1 MKKIYR
7 IAALLSVVTFAVSG
21 CVEENLEPVKPNKP
35 ANNGDEILF
44 GARAGFEDSDPA
56 TRTEYSGDDSYQV
69 NGVSYERIDWVTG
82 DKIEIHCPEA
92 INGPTSHYD
101 VVDIASGDEKAG
113 DSGKGSDYASLLRVG
128 TSGLQWNG
136 DGEHTFYAMYPSS
149 LMHTEDPSK
158 TVESGVYMD
167 VSGENVL
174 VKNVLV
180 KGFIPNVQNPVG
192 ELEYDSQTKTYTAK
206 PDMNFAY
213 MVAKST
219 ATREAGNVSLSFV
232 PIVTAVEVELK
243 NNTGATISI
252 GEIQIKANEPVAG
265 SFSADLTDWT
275 GTYPECSYIDGSES
289 YNLINIT
296 TRVERDGL
304 RIPVPLQAGE
314 TLKFTVFL
322 LPGSDDDMIKD
333 ISISLSVT
341 GMGSKT
347 KTLKGSEIK
356 DNLKTRIKNL
366 NLPELKVDG
375 DDWMGQMDPK
385 MDFKKLSLPGAGGAF
400 TAGGSEGFR
409 QQSLSFDKLWNLGI
423 RAFEVVSDRPS
434 SATASL
440 GGQNVLCNKKSVSG
454 TLAGLT
460 GQNITVGKVLD
471 ELLKKVTTTKSK
483 DAEGNEYLSETAV
496 LILVYQPIG
505 NSPERQPSQYI
516 SSLCVML
523 NENNRKAN
531 IIPYSSGLTL
541 EQARGNV
548 ILVCR
553 PNQNGEDA
561 SSVWGDVI
569 TALNNGSCNGNVT
582 VVNGCGSGKDRWGA
596 RGYQVADRKRDF
608 EQEAE
613 SYGVLWWTGWEWGD
627 KVYPS
632 DYYYDNYKVA
642 DDMSNN
648 SSATTSENHV
658 NWPAE
663 AAEGLVRT
671 GYDLVTVPYIE
682 YYMQQ
687 GPLFTGALSDAVKR
701 PAYNTMP
708 TGSGDPEINFGFETN
723 DSNTTCWYQDWARVL
738 AEDKYQEG
746 GRWNLAS
753 YSAINWF
760 ESYSEKES
768 NVFTTFDMAI
778 SDNYSNYVFI
788 NSLCG
793 YLAEG
798 NQLNGQNVYS
808 LVPSVGSAYGGDG
821 GNIQGLANKLNPA
834 FYKHLL
840 NAGLETATGPT
851 GIIMMDFISDDPA
864 AGAAYYLPGAIVANN
879 YKFND

>member
-56 TRTEYSGDDSYQV
+56 TRTEYSGNDSYQV

-82 DKIEIHCPEA
+82 DQIEIHCPEA

-101 VVDIASGDEKAG
+101 VVDIASGDEKEG

-174 VKNVLV
+174 VK
-180 KGFIPNVQNPVG
+180 GFIPNVQNPVG
-192 ELEYDSQTKTYTAK
+192 ELKYDSQTKTYTAK

-289 YNLINIT
+289 YLINIT

-322 LPGSDDDMIKD
+322 LPGSDDNMIKD

-440 GGQNVLCNKKSVSG
+440 GGQDVLCNKKSVSG

-505 NSPERQPSQYI
+505 NSPARQPSQYI

-523 NENNRKAN
+523 KENERMAN

-541 EQARGNV
+541 EQARGKV

-561 SSVWGDVI
+561 SSVWDNVKK
-569 TALNNGSCNGNVT
+569 ALIDGGCNDNVT
-582 VVNGCGSGKDRWGA
+582 VINGCGSGKDRWGA

-608 EQEAE
+608 KQESEQ
-613 SYGVLWWTGWEWGD
+613 SYGSRWRWGD
-627 KVYPS
+627 KEYTS
-632 DYYYDNYKVA
+632 EYYYDNYKVA

-658 NWPAE
+658 NWPDR

-687 GPLFTGALSDAVKR
+687 GPLFTGALSSAVKR
-701 PAYNTMP
+701 PKSNTD
-708 TGSGDPEINFGFETN
+708 SGALEINFGFETN
-723 DSNTTCWYQDWARVL
+723 ISGTTCWYQDWARVL
-738 AEDKYQEG
+738 EKNKYQEG
-746 GRWNLAS
+746 GTWNWFFR
-753 YSAINWF
+753 YPAINWF

-778 SDNYSNYVFI
+778 SDKYPNYVFI

-793 YLAEG
+793 YMAETAESP
-798 NQLNGQNVYS
+798 LYS
-808 LVPSVGSAYGGDG
+808 LVPSVEDVYGGDG

-851 GIIMMDFISDDPA
+851 GIIMMDFISDNPA

>member
-101 VVDIASGDEKAG
+101 VVDIASGDEKEG

-167 VSGENVL
+167 VSGES
-174 VKNVLV
+174 VLV

-252 GEIQIKANEPVAG
+252 GEIQVKANESVAG
-265 SFSADLTDWT
+265 SFYADLTDWT

-347 KTLKGSEIK
+347 KTLTGSEIK

-400 TAGGSEGFR
+400 SAGGSEGFR
-409 QQSLSFDKLWNLGI
+409 QQSLSFDQLWNLGI

-440 GGQNVLCNKKSVSG
+440 GSQNVLCNKKSVSG

-505 NSPERQPSQYI
+505 NNPERQPSQYI

-541 EQARGNV
+541 EQARGKV

-553 PNQNGEDA
+553 PNQNGEDD
-561 SSVWGDVI
+561 SSVWGDVK

-596 RGYQVADRKRDF
+596 RGYQVADYRRSF
-608 EQEAE
+608 SQEW
-613 SYGVLWWTGWEWGD
+613 GLWEWGS
-627 KVYPS
+627 KSHSELVYENPHIAV
-632 DYYYDNYKVA
+632 DL
-642 DDMSNN
+642 SNKQSISTVEENVVEN
-648 SSATTSENHV
+648 SRESWIGNIPTT
-658 NWPAE
+658 
-663 AAEGLVRT
+663 RT
-671 GYDLVTVPYIE
+671 GDDVTKVPFIE

-687 GPLFTGALSDAVKR
+687 GYLFTGALSDAVKR
-701 PAYNTMP
+701 PEYNTMP
-708 TGSGDPEINFGFETN
+708 EGSGAPEINFGFETN

-738 AEDKYQEG
+738 AEDKYQES

-753 YSAINWF
+753 YSAIYWF
-760 ESYSEKES
+760 ESYREKES

-778 SDNYSNYVFI
+778 SDEYSNYVFI

-821 GNIQGLANKLNPA
+821 GNIQGLANRLNPA

-851 GIIMMDFISDDPA
+851 GIIMMDFISDNPA
-864 AGAAYYLPGAIVANN
+864 DGAAYYLPGAIVANN

>member
-101 VVDIASGDEKAG
+101 VVDIASGDEKEG

-167 VSGENVL
+167 VSGE
-174 VKNVLV
+174 NVLV

-252 GEIQIKANEPVAG
+252 GEIQVKANESVAG
-265 SFSADLTDWT
+265 SFYADLTDWT

-347 KTLKGSEIK
+347 KTLTGSEIK

-375 DDWMGQMDPK
+375 DDWLGQMDPK

-409 QQSLSFDKLWNLGI
+409 QQSLSFDQLWNLGI

-460 GQNITVGKVLD
+460 GQSITVGKVLD

-505 NSPERQPSQYI
+505 DFLQPARVPSDYI

-523 NENNRKAN
+523 KENNRMAN

-541 EQARGNV
+541 EQARGKV

-553 PNQNGEDA
+553 PNQNGEDD
-561 SSVWGDVI
+561 SSVWDDVKK
-569 TALNNGSCNGNVT
+569 ALSEGGCNNNVT
-582 VVNGCGSGKDRWGA
+582 VINGCGSGKDRWGA
-596 RGYQVADRKRDF
+596 RGYQVRSERRNWYK
-608 EQEAE
+608 EA
-613 SYGVLWWTGWEWGD
+613 TGRYRLSWGD
-627 KVYPS
+627 KIYP
-632 DYYYDNYKVA
+632 DDKYYEYISAV
-642 DDMSNN
+642 DMSNN
-648 SSATTSENHV
+648 SDIETHEVITEN
-658 NWPAE
+658 NISRPSD
-663 AAEGLVRT
+663 LSQRQK
-671 GYDLVTVPYIE
+671 GYDEYAPYVE

-687 GPLFTGALSDAVKR
+687 GYLFTDEPSDAVKR
-701 PAYNTMP
+701 PEYYKMP
-708 TGSGDPEINFGFETN
+708 TDTTDSGALEINFGFETN
-723 DSNTTCWYQDWARVL
+723 ISGTTCWYQDWARVL
-738 AEDKYQEG
+738 EKNKYQEG
-746 GRWNLAS
+746 GTWK
-753 YSAINWF
+753 YSFLQYPAINWF

-768 NVFTTFDMAI
+768 NVFTTFKMAI
-778 SDNYSNYVFI
+778 SDNYPGYVFI

-793 YLAEG
+793 YLAETAEDP
-798 NQLNGQNVYS
+798 LYS
-808 LVPSVGSAYGGDG
+808 LVPSVGSVYGGDG

-834 FYKHLL
+834 FYKYLL

-851 GIIMMDFISDDPA
+851 GIIMMDFISDKPED
-864 AGAAYYLPGAIVANN
+864 GAAYYLPGAIVANN

>member
-7 IAALLSVVTFAVSG
+7 IAALLGVVTFAASG

-35 ANNGDEILF
+35 ANNGDEIVF
-44 GARAGFEDSDPA
+44 GARGGFEDSDPA

-69 NGVSYERIDWVTG
+69 NGVSYERINWVAG

-101 VVDIASGDEKAG
+101 VVEVKAGDEEAG
-113 DSGKGSDYASLLRVG
+113 DSGKGSGYASLVRIG
-128 TSGLQWNG
+128 TSSLQWNG

-167 VSGENVL
+167 VSGED
-174 VKNVLV
+174 VLV

-192 ELEYDSQTKTYTAK
+192 EIEYDSQTQTYTAK

-243 NNTGATISI
+243 NSTGATISV

-296 TRVERDGL
+296 TRIERDGL
-304 RIPVPLQAGE
+304 RIPVPLQKDE

-333 ISISLSVT
+333 LSISLSVT
-341 GMGSKT
+341 GLGSKT

-375 DDWMGQMDPK
+375 DNWLGQMDPK
-385 MDFKKLSLPGAGGAF
+385 MEFKKLSLPGAGGAF

-409 QQSLSFDKLWNLGI
+409 QQSLSFDQLWNLGI

-440 GGQNVLCNKKSVSG
+440 GGQNVLCNKKSVTG
-454 TLAGLT
+454 TLAGMI
-460 GQNITVGKVLD
+460 GQSITVGRVLD
-471 ELLKKVTTTKSK
+471 ELLEKVTTIKSK

-496 LILVYQPIG
+496 LILLYQPVG
-505 NSPERQPSQYI
+505 EFTTPSRVPSDYI
-516 SSLCVML
+516 SSLCEML
-523 NENNRKAN
+523 KEKNRKAN

-553 PNQNGEDA
+553 PNQNGEDLP
-561 SSVWGDVI
+561 SVWGDVK

-596 RGYQVADRKRDF
+596 RGYQVADIKRDF
-608 EQEAE
+608 KQESERA
-613 SYGVLWWTGWEWGD
+613 YGSRWSWGD
-627 KVYPS
+627 KKYTS
-632 DYYYDNYKVA
+632 DYYVNHKVA
-642 DDMSNN
+642 IDMSNN

-658 NWPAE
+658 DWPDR

-687 GPLFTGALSDAVKR
+687 GPLFTGALSSAVKR
-701 PAYNTMP
+701 PEYYTMP
-708 TGSGDPEINFGFETN
+708 SGSGAPEINFGFETN
-723 DSNTTCWYQDWARVL
+723 ISGTTCWYQDWARVL
-738 AEDKYQEG
+738 EKNKYQEG
-746 GRWNLAS
+746 GTWKWFTYR
-753 YSAINWF
+753 YPAINWF
-760 ESYSEKES
+760 ESYLEKES

-778 SDNYSNYVFI
+778 SDKYPNYVFI

-793 YLAEG
+793 YMAETAKSP
-798 NQLNGQNVYS
+798 LYS
-808 LVPSVGSAYGGDG
+808 LVPSVEDVYGGDG

>member
-1 MKKIYR
+1 MGIMEEMIMKKIYR

-44 GARAGFEDSDPA
+44 GARAGFENSDPDTKTA
-56 TRTEYSGDDSYQV
+56 YSGVTYDVD
-69 NGVSYERIDWVTG
+69 GKKYERIDWVAD
-82 DKIEIHCPEA
+82 DKIEIYCPQA
-92 INGPTSHYD
+92 INGPTSHYS
-101 VVDIASGDEKAG
+101 VVESYNED
-113 DSGKGSDYASLLRVG
+113 GKNSFASLLRVG
-128 TSGLQWNG
+128 ASSLQWNG

-149 LMHTEDPSK
+149 LMHEDPSK
-158 TVESGVYMD
+158 TVESGVSMD
-167 VSGENVL
+167 VSGED
-174 VKNVLV
+174 VLV

-192 ELEYDSQTKTYTAK
+192 EIEYDAATGTYTAK

-219 ATREAGNVSLSFV
+219 ATREAGYVSLSFV

-252 GEIQIKANEPVAG
+252 GEIQIKADDPIAG
-265 SFSADLTDWT
+265 YFSADLTDWT

-304 RIPVPLQAGE
+304 RIPVPLQKDQ
-314 TLKFTVFL
+314 TFKFTVFL

-333 ISISLSVT
+333 LSISLSVT

-347 KTLKGSEIK
+347 KTLTGSEIK

-440 GGQNVLCNKKSVSG
+440 GSQNVLCNKKSVSG
-454 TLAGLT
+454 TLAGQT
-460 GQNITVGKVLD
+460 YQNITVGQVLD
-471 ELLKKVTTTKSK
+471 ELLKKVKTTKSE
-483 DAEGNEYLSETAV
+483 DAEGNEYPTETAV

-505 NSPERQPSQYI
+505 ALPARVPSDYI

-523 NENNRKAN
+523 KEKDRKAN

-561 SSVWGDVI
+561 SSVWGDVKQ
-569 TALNNGSCNGNVT
+569 ALIDGGCNDNVT
-582 VVNGCGSGKDRWGA
+582 VINGCGSGKDRWGA
-596 RGYQVADRKRDF
+596 RGYQVADYRRSFSQQWSFLTWGRKSHS
-608 EQEAE
+608 E
-613 SYGVLWWTGWEWGD
+613 L
-627 KVYPS
+627 VYENPHIAV
-632 DYYYDNYKVA
+632 DL
-642 DDMSNN
+642 SNK
-648 SSATTSENHV
+648 SSISTVEENV
-658 NWPAE
+658 IENFPT
-663 AAEGLVRT
+663 RT
-671 GYDLVTVPYIE
+671 GVDVTKVPYIE

-701 PAYNTMP
+701 PEYNTMP
-708 TGSGDPEINFGFETN
+708 KGSGAPEINFGFETN
-723 DSNTTCWYQDWARVL
+723 DSGTTCWYQDWARVIPIETTVP
-738 AEDKYQEG
+738 A
-746 GRWNLAS
+746 GRWEDVNGFGGS
-753 YSAINWF
+753 YDAITWF
-760 ESYSEKES
+760 ESYKEKES
-768 NVFTTFDMAI
+768 NVFTTFNMAI
-778 SDNYSNYVFI
+778 SDEYSDYVFI

-793 YLAEG
+793 YLA
-798 NQLNGQNVYS
+798 QTADAPLYS
-808 LVPSVGSAYGGDG
+808 LAPSLGYAYGGDG

-851 GIIMMDFISDDPA
+851 GIIMMDFISDKPED
-864 AGAAYYLPGAIVANN
+864 GAAYYLPGAIVANN
-879 YKFND
+879 YKSND

>member
-56 TRTEYSGDDSYQV
+56 TRTEYSGNDSYQV

-101 VVDIASGDEKAG
+101 VVDIASEDEAAG
-113 DSGKGSDYASLLRVG
+113 ASGKGSDYASLLRVG

-149 LMHTEDPSK
+149 LMHTDDLSK

-174 VKNVLV
+174 VK
-180 KGFIPNVQNPVG
+180 GFIPNVQNPVG
-192 ELEYDSQTKTYTAK
+192 EIEYDAATGTYTAK

-252 GEIQIKANEPVAG
+252 GEIQIKADEPIAG

-296 TRVERDGL
+296 TRVEREGL
-304 RIPVPLQAGE
+304 RIPVPLLKDQ
-314 TLKFTVFL
+314 TFKFTAFL

-341 GMGSKT
+341 GMGLKT
-347 KTLKGSEIK
+347 KTLKDSEIK

-375 DDWMGQMDPK
+375 DDWMGQMDPT

-400 TAGGSEGFR
+400 TYKATDDRFK
-409 QQSLSFDKLWNLGI
+409 QQNKTFAELWNLGI
-423 RAFEVVSDRPS
+423 RAFEVASDRTTS
-434 SATASL
+434 WFSAASL
-440 GGQNVLCNKKSVSG
+440 EDAPILCNKTSVG
-454 TLAGLT
+454 V
-460 GQNITVGKVLD
+460 TVGEALKLLLD
-471 ELLKKVTTTKSK
+471 KVTTTK
-483 DAEGNEYLSETAV
+483 DAGGNPTETAV
-496 LILVYQPIG
+496 LILLYQDNGSRDP
-505 NSPERQPSQYI
+505 NAYI
-516 SSLCVML
+516 QSLCKMI
-523 NENNRKAN
+523 NANDKKDN
-531 IIPYSSGLTL
+531 IICYSPDLTL
-541 EQARGNV
+541 EKARGNV
-548 ILVCR
+548 ILISR
-553 PNQNGEDA
+553 PTQNGQDD
-561 SSVWGDVI
+561 SSVWTNI
-569 TALNNGSCNGNVT
+569 LNTLDSEGCDSKVT
-582 VVNGCGSGKDRWGA
+582 VINGCGSGKDRWGA
-596 RGYQVADRKRDF
+596 RGYQVADRKIDF
-608 EQEAE
+608 KQESEQ
-613 SYGVLWWTGWEWGD
+613 SYGSRWRWGD
-627 KVYPS
+627 RKYTS
-632 DYYYDNYKVA
+632 DYYYVNPKVA
-642 DDMSNN
+642 DDMSNK
-648 SSATTSENHV
+648 SRATTSENHV
-658 NWPAE
+658 NWPDR

-687 GPLFTGALSDAVKR
+687 GPLFTGALSAAVKR
-701 PAYNTMP
+701 PEYNKKP
-708 TGSGDPEINFGFETN
+708 TGSGAPEINFGFETN
-723 DSNTTCWYQDWARVL
+723 DSNTTCWYQDWARVIPEETTVP
-738 AEDKYQEG
+738 A
-746 GRWNLAS
+746 GRWEDVNGWGGS
-753 YSAINWF
+753 YDAITWF

-778 SDNYSNYVFI
+778 SNEYSDYVFI

-793 YLAEG
+793 YLA
-798 NQLNGQNVYS
+798 QTADAPLYS
-808 LVPSVGSAYGGDG
+808 LAPSLGYAYGGDG

-851 GIIMMDFISDDPA
+851 GIIMMDFISDKPED
-864 AGAAYYLPGAIVANN
+864 GAAYYLPGAIVANN

>member
-56 TRTEYSGDDSYQV
+56 TRTEYSGNDSYQV

-82 DKIEIHCPEA
+82 DQIEIHCPEA

-101 VVDIASGDEKAG
+101 VVDIASGDEKEG

-167 VSGENVL
+167 VSG
-174 VKNVLV
+174 KNVLV

-192 ELEYDSQTKTYTAK
+192 ELKYDSQTKTYTAK

-275 GTYPECSYIDGSES
+275 GTYPECSYIDSSES

-296 TRVERDGL
+296 TRVEKDGL

-341 GMGSKT
+341 GMGLKT

-400 TAGGSEGFR
+400 TYKATDDRFK
-409 QQSLSFDKLWNLGI
+409 QQNKTFEELWNLGI
-423 RAFEVVSDRPS
+423 RAFEVASDRYTKFMGS
-434 SATASL
+434 VASL
-440 GGQNVLCNKKSVSG
+440 ASAPILCNKTSVG
-454 TLAGLT
+454 V
-460 GQNITVGKVLD
+460 TVGDALKLLLD
-471 ELLKKVTTTKSK
+471 KVTTTK
-483 DAEGNEYLSETAV
+483 DAGGKPTETAV
-496 LILVYQPIG
+496 LILLYQDDGSRDP
-505 NSPERQPSQYI
+505 NAYI
-516 SSLCVML
+516 QSLCMMI
-523 NENNRKAN
+523 NANDKKDN
-531 IIPYSSGLTL
+531 IICYSPDLTL
-541 EQARGNV
+541 EKARGNV
-548 ILVCR
+548 ILISR
-553 PNQNGEDA
+553 PTQNGQDN
-561 SSVWGDVI
+561 SSVWTNILTTLDSEGCD
-569 TALNNGSCNGNVT
+569 SKVT
-582 VVNGCGSGKDRWGA
+582 VINGCGSGKDRWGA

-608 EQEAE
+608 KQESEQYY
-613 SYGVLWWTGWEWGD
+613 SRWRWGD
-627 KVYPS
+627 KEYTS
-632 DYYYDNYKVA
+632 DYYYVNPKVA

-658 NWPAE
+658 NWPDR

-687 GPLFTGALSDAVKR
+687 GPLFTGALASAVKR
-701 PAYNTMP
+701 PESNTD
-708 TGSGDPEINFGFETN
+708 SGAPKINFGFETN
-723 DSNTTCWYQDWARVL
+723 DSTTTCWYQDWARVL
-738 AEDKYQEG
+738 EKNKYQEG
-746 GRWNLAS
+746 GTWKYQFLR

-778 SDNYSNYVFI
+778 SDKYPNYVFI

-793 YLAEG
+793 YLAETAEDP
-798 NQLNGQNVYS
+798 LYS
-808 LVPSVGSAYGGDG
+808 LAPSVGSVYGGDG

-851 GIIMMDFISDDPA
+851 GIIMMDFISDKPED
-864 AGAAYYLPGAIVANN
+864 GAAYYLPGAIVANN

>member
-101 VVDIASGDEKAG
+101 VVDIASGDEKEG

-167 VSGENVL
+167 VSGE
-174 VKNVLV
+174 NVLV

-252 GEIQIKANEPVAG
+252 GEIQVKANESVAG
-265 SFSADLTDWT
+265 SFYADLTDWT

-347 KTLKGSEIK
+347 KTLTGSEIK

-400 TAGGSEGFR
+400 SAGGSEGFR
-409 QQSLSFDKLWNLGI
+409 QQSLSFDQLWNLGI

-440 GGQNVLCNKKSVSG
+440 GSQNVLCNKKSVSG

-505 NSPERQPSQYI
+505 NNPERQPSQYI

-541 EQARGNV
+541 EQARGKV

-553 PNQNGEDA
+553 PNQNGEDD
-561 SSVWGDVI
+561 SSVWGDVK

-596 RGYQVADRKRDF
+596 RGYQVADYRRSF
-608 EQEAE
+608 SQEWDVLRWGSKSYSELVYENPHIAVDLSNKE
-613 SYGVLWWTGWEWGD
+613 SISTVEEN
-627 KVYPS
+627 V
-632 DYYYDNYKVA
+632 VE
-642 DDMSNN
+642 N
-648 SSATTSENHV
+648 SREIWMVNIPTT
-658 NWPAE
+658 
-663 AAEGLVRT
+663 RT
-671 GYDLVTVPYIE
+671 GDDVTKVPFIE

-687 GPLFTGALSDAVKR
+687 GYLFTGALSDAVKR
-701 PAYNTMP
+701 PEYNTMP
-708 TGSGDPEINFGFETN
+708 TGSGAPEINFGFETN
-723 DSNTTCWYQDWARVL
+723 DLNTTCWYQDWARVL

-746 GRWNLAS
+746 GSWNWAS
-753 YSAINWF
+753 YSAIYWF

-778 SDNYSNYVFI
+778 SDEYSDYVFI

-821 GNIQGLANKLNPA
+821 GNIQGLANRLNPA

-851 GIIMMDFISDDPA
+851 GIIMMDFISDDPED
-864 AGAAYYLPGAIVANN
+864 GAAYYLPGAIVANN

>member
-44 GARAGFEDSDPA
+44 GARAGFENSDPDTKTA
-56 TRTEYSGDDSYQV
+56 YSGATYNV
-69 NGVSYERIDWVTG
+69 GGTKYERIDWVAD
-82 DKIEIHCPEA
+82 DKIEIYCPQA

-101 VVDIASGDEKAG
+101 VVEVKAEDEEAG
-113 DSGKGSDYASLLRVG
+113 DSGTVSDYASLVRIG
-128 TSGLQWNG
+128 TSSLQWNG

-174 VKNVLV
+174 VK
-180 KGFIPNVQNPVG
+180 GFIPNVQNPVG
-192 ELEYDSQTKTYTAK
+192 ELKYDSQTKTYTAK

-252 GEIQIKANEPVAG
+252 GEIQIKADEPIAA

-289 YNLINIT
+289 NLINIT

-333 ISISLSVT
+333 LSISLSVT

-347 KTLKGSEIK
+347 KTLEGSEIK

-409 QQSLSFDKLWNLGI
+409 QQSLSFDQLWNLGI

-440 GGQNVLCNKKSVSG
+440 GGQDVLCNKKSVSG

-471 ELLKKVTTTKSK
+471 ELLNKVKNTKSE
-483 DAEGNEYLSETAV
+483 DAEGHEYPTETAV

-505 NSPERQPSQYI
+505 GLRQPDRVPSDYI

-523 NENNRKAN
+523 KENNRMAN

-553 PNQNGEDA
+553 PNQKGEDD
-561 SSVWGDVI
+561 SSVWGDV
-569 TALNNGSCNGNVT
+569 TQALINGGCNDNVT
-582 VVNGCGSGKDRWGA
+582 VINGCGSGKDRWGA

-608 EQEAE
+608 KQESEQ
-613 SYGVLWWTGWEWGD
+613 SYGSRWRWGD
-627 KVYPS
+627 KEYTS

-648 SSATTSENHV
+648 SRATTSENHV
-658 NWPAE
+658 DWPAN

-687 GPLFTGALSDAVKR
+687 GPLFTGALSSAVKR
-701 PAYNTMP
+701 PKSKSNTD
-708 TGSGDPEINFGFETN
+708 SGALEINFGFETN
-723 DSNTTCWYQDWARVL
+723 ISGTTCWYQDWARVL
-738 AEDKYQEG
+738 EKNKYQEG
-746 GRWNLAS
+746 GTWNWLFR
-753 YSAINWF
+753 YPAINWF
-760 ESYSEKES
+760 ESYLEKES

>member
-44 GARAGFEDSDPA
+44 GARAGFEDSDPDTKTA
-56 TRTEYSGDDSYQV
+56 YSGATYDDV
-69 NGVSYERIDWVTG
+69 DGKKYERIDWVTG

-101 VVDIASGDEKAG
+101 VVDIASEDEAAG

-174 VKNVLV
+174 VK
-180 KGFIPNVQNPVG
+180 GFIPNVQNPVG
-192 ELEYDSQTKTYTAK
+192 ELKYDSQTKTYTAK

-561 SSVWGDVI
+561 SSVWDNVKK
-569 TALNNGSCNGNVT
+569 ALIDGGCNDNVT
-582 VVNGCGSGKDRWGA
+582 VINGCGSGKDRWGA

-608 EQEAE
+608 KQESEQ
-613 SYGVLWWTGWEWGD
+613 SYGSRWIWGD
-627 KVYPS
+627 KEYTS
-632 DYYYDNYKVA
+632 EYYDNYKVA

-658 NWPAE
+658 NWPDR

-682 YYMQQ
+682 YYMQL

-701 PAYNTMP
+701 PEYNTMP
-708 TGSGDPEINFGFETN
+708 TGSGVPEINFGFETN

-738 AEDKYQEG
+738 EKNKYQEG
-746 GRWNLAS
+746 GTWNWFFR
-753 YSAINWF
+753 YPAINWF

-778 SDNYSNYVFI
+778 SDKYPNYVFI

-793 YLAEG
+793 YMAETAESP
-798 NQLNGQNVYS
+798 LYS
-808 LVPSVGSAYGGDG
+808 LVPSVEDVYGGDG

-879 YKFND
+879 FKFND

>member
-7 IAALLSVVTFAVSG
+7 IAALLGVVTFAASG

-35 ANNGDEILF
+35 ANNGDEIVF
-44 GARAGFEDSDPA
+44 GARGGFEDSDPA
-56 TRTEYSGDDSYQV
+56 TKTEYSGDDSYQV
-69 NGVSYERIDWVTG
+69 NGVSYERINWVAG

-101 VVDIASGDEKAG
+101 VVEVKAGDEEAG
-113 DSGKGSDYASLLRVG
+113 DSGKGSDYASLVRIG
-128 TSGLQWNG
+128 TSSLQWNG

-149 LMHTEDPSK
+149 LMHTDDPSK

-167 VSGENVL
+167 VSGED
-174 VKNVLV
+174 VLV

-192 ELEYDSQTKTYTAK
+192 EIEYDSQTQTYTAK

-243 NNTGATISI
+243 NSTGATISV

-289 YNLINIT
+289 YKLINIT
-296 TRVERDGL
+296 TRVERGGL

-333 ISISLSVT
+333 LSISLSVT
-341 GMGSKT
+341 GLGSKT

-375 DDWMGQMDPK
+375 DNWLGQMDPK
-385 MDFKKLSLPGAGGAF
+385 MEFKKLSLPGAGGAF

-409 QQSLSFDKLWNLGI
+409 QQSLSFDQLWNLGI

-434 SATASL
+434 SARASL
-440 GGQNVLCNKKSVSG
+440 RGQNVLCNKKSVTG
-454 TLAGLT
+454 TLAG
-460 GQNITVGKVLD
+460 QSITVGRVLD

-505 NSPERQPSQYI
+505 NSPDRQPSQYI

-541 EQARGNV
+541 EQARGKV
-548 ILVCR
+548 ILICR

-561 SSVWGDVI
+561 SSVWGDVK
-569 TALNNGSCNGNVT
+569 TALNNGRCNDNVT

-608 EQEAE
+608 KQEAE
-613 SYGVLWWTGWEWGD
+613 SEQLWIWTYWSWGTKD
-627 KVYPS
+627 YTS
-632 DYYYDNYKVA
+632 DYYYNYKVA

-648 SSATTSENHV
+648 SMATTSEEHI
-658 NWPAE
+658 NWPEE

-701 PAYNTMP
+701 PEYNTMP
-708 TGSGDPEINFGFETN
+708 KGSGAPEINFGFETN
-723 DSNTTCWYQDWARVL
+723 DSGTTCWYQDWARVL

-753 YSAINWF
+753 YSAIYWF
-760 ESYSEKES
+760 ESYREKES

-778 SDNYSNYVFI
+778 SDEYSDYVFI

-879 YKFND
+879 FKFND